1 MVDEIHNISLLLGNI
16 QAGLQALDRK
26 VDTNNSRAEAA
37 SAKML
42 SALDDHDTRLDALAN
57 DSREMREQ
65 LDLVAQTAKDSKEV
79 TDDVKR
85 WRQLGVGIIGIVGI
99 GAAWVGANGAVIFD
113 AVMHWLKARL
123 GIP

>member
-1 MVDEIHNISLLLGNI
+1 MADEIHNISLLLGDI
-16 QAGLQALDRK
+16 RGSLRALEGK
-26 VDTNNSRAEAA
+26 VDANNSRAEIA

-42 SALDDHDTRLDALAN
+42 SALEDHDERLNTLTN
-57 DSREMREQ
+57 SSREMREQ

-85 WRQLGVGIIGIVGI
+85 WRQLGIGIIGIVGV
-99 GAAWVGANGAVIFD
+99 GAAWVGANGALIFD
-113 AVMHWLKARL
+113 VSMKWLKSRL